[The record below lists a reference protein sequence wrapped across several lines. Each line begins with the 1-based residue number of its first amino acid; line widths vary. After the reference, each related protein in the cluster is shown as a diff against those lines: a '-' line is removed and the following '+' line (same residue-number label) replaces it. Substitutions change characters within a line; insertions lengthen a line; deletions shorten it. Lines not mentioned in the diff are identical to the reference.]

1 MSTKC
6 ITFYSYKGGSGR
18 STTAIN
24 TVRALAKKMGA
35 CAEKPILLI
44 DADIE
49 SAGLTYFLGQENS
62 FCDSYTQSGTFHT
75 THVLNV
81 LGPSD
86 LPFDKE
92 RREIKTEVPSN
103 LLSVFSDDDC
113 FGNTRL
119 SNDKLITAKELFA
132 GVKLPLREWDIFRG
146 ILEKFVAFNRH
157 QIETLR
163 HDPVSLIVA
172 LKNAHLE
179 SADSSEQ
186 KSKLIH
192 DFLPPRTFPDVSE
205 FFGCAP
211 GTIRFLGV
219 DVCFKGAQIARNDT
233 VIAQIDNLIEECTK
247 KNYAAIVFDS
257 GAGTQSTAHACH
269 LTSDV
274 IVYCMRPSSQF
285 IDGTRNNIREYKA
298 DLEQSK
304 AEKKANEAS
313 KNIIILPTAVP
324 RATELI
330 SLATDSFEKIKNI
343 VKDHPTLID
352 GYFCDPQKALC
363 EVELFKFKEYVL
375 GADYTKKYGAEKDE
389 IKRILQKYVHPDSP
403 DFPED
408 AKLAYDTY
416 EMLAEKIIQN
426 CEV

>member
-1 MSTKC
+1 MATKC

-24 TVRALAKKMGA
+24 TVKALAKKMGA

-49 SAGLTYFLGQENS
+49 SAGLTYFLGQENN

-81 LGPSD
+81 LGPSS
-86 LPFDKE
+86 LPFDNGKKE
-92 RREIKTEVPSN
+92 IRTEAPSN
-103 LLSVFSDDDC
+103 FLNVFSDDDC
-113 FGNTRL
+113 FGKTRL
-119 SNDKLITAKELFA
+119 SNDKPITAKELLA
-132 GVKLPLREWDIFRG
+132 EVKLPLREWDIFRG
-146 ILEKFVAFNRH
+146 ILENYVAFNRH
-157 QIETLR
+157 KIKILR
-163 HDPVSLIVA
+163 HDPVSLVEE
-172 LKNAHLE
+172 LKREHMRPSC
-179 SADSSEQ
+179 SAEQ
-186 KSKLIH
+186 KIKLIH
-192 DFLPPRTFPDVSE
+192 NFLPPRTFPDVSE

-211 GTIRFLGV
+211 GTILFLGV

-233 VIAQIDNLIEECTK
+233 VISQIDNLIYECTK
-247 KNYAAIVFDS
+247 RNYAAIVFDS

-285 IDGTRNNIREYKA
+285 IDGTRNNIREYKPY
-298 DLEQSK
+298 LELSR
-304 AEKKANEAS
+304 AEKKEYKTS

-324 RATELI
+324 RTTELMT
-330 SLATDSFEKIKNI
+330 LNTDSFEKIENI
-343 VKDHPTLID
+343 VRDHATLVD

-363 EVELFKFKEYVL
+363 EVELFKFKEYIL
-375 GADYTKKYGAEKDE
+375 GVDNSKKYSDEKND
-389 IKRILQKYVHPDSP
+389 IKKILQKYTNPDSP

-408 AKLAYDTY
+408 AKLAYETY
-416 EMLAEKIIQN
+416 SMLAEKIIQN